1 MSYRIVILEESQL
14 VYEIMSELLEKE
26 GFEVELTKSEDK
38 FLETVDS
45 FLTHLVI
52 ISTDFFTANIYEFC
66 KNFKSSYSIP
76 VLLTGGA
83 YDPFDEELAL
93 SAGADDFIQ
102 KPFDGYSLICKVK
115 SLLKIEDSKSLK
127 EFSGEKLPSLT
138 KSLEPLLLTAET
150 TKSTVPSIN
159 IHDEKETTLIAEF
172 PSTTENVSI
181 KGFSEF
187 AASSSL
193 DELTP
198 LKVNSSFSKALD
210 DEDFHRLIKEPIKS
224 ILNEQVMRKMSV
236 EISLLVR
243 EKLVDIIN
251 EITPKIVEEIIDEKI
266 NATLL
271 SIQTELE
278 RELKKSLMEIN
289 NLLTNKSFK
298 GLD

>member
-14 VYEIMSELLEKE
+14 VYEIMSGLLEKE

-45 FLTHLVI
+45 FLPHLII
-52 ISTDFFTANIYEFC
+52 ISTDVFTANIYEFC
-66 KNFKSSYSIP
+66 KNLKSSYSIP

-93 SAGADDFIQ
+93 SAGADDFIH

-115 SLLKIEDSKSLK
+115 SLLRIEDSKSLK
-127 EFSGEKLPSLT
+127 EFSEDEQLSLT
-138 KSLEPLLLTAET
+138 RSLEPLLTAET

-159 IHDEKETTLIAEF
+159 IHDEKDTTLIAEL
-172 PSTTENVSI
+172 PSTTENVSL

-187 AASSSL
+187 ADSSSL
-193 DELTP
+193 EELTP
-198 LKVNSSFSKALD
+198 LKVNSSLSKALD

-224 ILNEQVMRKMSV
+224 ILNDQVMRKMSE

-243 EKLVDIIN
+243 EKLIDIIN
-251 EITPKIVEEIIDEKI
+251 EITPKIVEEVIEEKL
-266 NATLL
+266 NTTLL
-271 SIQTELE
+271 TVQTELE
-278 RELKKSLMEIN
+278 RELKKSLLEIN

-298 GLD
+298 GLN